1 MSSSPRH
8 FAAGVCRAQ
17 LKDGCKIETLR
28 SCGDDFVPK
37 LQEQLTCSKKFI
49 NTCVDGLTKVAATLA
64 VDAFEEDVESI
75 CSVGSERHEAY
86 VEAVGCMNS
95 VGKKLNSC
103 WRTFRGIVQK
113 AIVKAPI
120 KDVLPYTC
128 CSYHDL
134 VGCTDQSLTPC
145 ESTGGKEFALDLLQR
160 VFGDA
165 VNLVCNKYK
174 KGSEA
179 CKALPKLPSLGAKD
193 RKVDNYVE
201 LLVEAAGTCRAQLK
215 AGCKLETLRACGDDF
230 VPYAKK
236 THLYSSGDEFKKA
249 CENQKQQIACTGKFV
264 NDCMEGVSKIA
275 SLPVVNGFK
284 KNVEGV
290 CNVASKEHEAF
301 GKAVGCMNSVG
312 TKLNSCWRTFRAAVQ
327 KAVIKAQANK
337 VVFYTCCSYHDLTS
351 CADQSLTPCES
362 GGGKRFALDSLLGVF
377 GESLNLACGDYTAGS
392 QACRALPKLPD
403 LGANDRRIENY
414 IELLA
419 ETAIALGHK
428 N

>member
-1 MSSSPRH
+1 MVRLSGRW
-8 FAAGVCRAQ
+8 C
-17 LKDGCKIETLR
+17 
-28 SCGDDFVPK
+28 
-37 LQEQLTCSKKFI
+37 
-49 NTCVDGLTKVAATLA
+49 
-64 VDAFEEDVESI
+64 
-75 CSVGSERHEAY
+75 
-86 VEAVGCMNS
+86 
-95 VGKKLNSC
+95 
-103 WRTFRGIVQK
+103 
-113 AIVKAPI
+113 
-120 KDVLPYTC
+120 
-128 CSYHDL
+128 
-134 VGCTDQSLTPC
+134 
-145 ESTGGKEFALDLLQR
+145 
-160 VFGDA
+160 
-165 VNLVCNKYK
+165 
-174 KGSEA
+174 
-179 CKALPKLPSLGAKD
+179 
-193 RKVDNYVE
+193 
-201 LLVEAAGTCRAQLK
+201 TCRAQLK

-249 CENQKQQIACTGKFV
+249 CELVPLGSPLSRTLIRPIVYGVPPVAAQDGFHYIPLWWPVWCRPGARAQI
-264 NDCMEGVSKIA
+264 S
-275 SLPVVNGFK
+275 
-284 KNVEGV
+284 
-290 CNVASKEHEAF
+290 F

>member
-1 MSSSPRH
+1 MASKLAVVGALL
-8 FAAGVCRAQ
+8 AASLMGVCRAQ

-28 SCGDDFVPK
+28 SCGDDFVPYGRKTEVLSSGEAFVYRCGK

-201 LLVEAAGTCRAQLK
+201 LLVEAAGT
-215 AGCKLETLRACGDDF
+215 
-230 VPYAKK
+230 
-236 THLYSSGDEFKKA
+236 
-249 CENQKQQIACTGKFV
+249 I
-264 NDCMEGVSKIA
+264 
-275 SLPVVNGFK
+275 
-284 KNVEGV
+284 
-290 CNVASKEHEAF
+290 
-301 GKAVGCMNSVG
+301 
-312 TKLNSCWRTFRAAVQ
+312 
-327 KAVIKAQANK
+327 
-337 VVFYTCCSYHDLTS
+337 
-351 CADQSLTPCES
+351 
-362 GGGKRFALDSLLGVF
+362 
-377 GESLNLACGDYTAGS
+377 
-392 QACRALPKLPD
+392 
-403 LGANDRRIENY
+403 
-414 IELLA
+414 
-419 ETAIALGHK
+419 GHK
-428 N
+428 